1 MRLKIYG
8 LNVMWA
14 GKPSMRWS
22 SIVAVDQSMINC
34 CGLPKIITIHC
45 GGKDIGSMSTGSLLF
60 SFQMFIVHD

>member
-1 MRLKIYG
+1 MRLKRYG

-22 SIVAVDQSMINC
+22 SIVAVVQSMINC
-34 CGLPKIITIHC
+34 FGLPKAVIIHC